1 MPSRRIEDL
10 HPALQP
16 LCRQFLERCQ
26 AAGLDILIT
35 CTWRS
40 GQEQGQLY
48 AQGRTAPGAKVTNA
62 RAGQSAHNATLGGK
76 PAARAFDIVPKVNG
90 KPEWSAAHPHW
101 QIAGRIGMELGLNW
115 YGRPG
120 APFREFPHFE
130 LPKEVR

>member
-40 GQEQGQLY
+40 GQEQDQLY

-62 RAGQSAHNATLGGK
+62 RSGQSAHNAMLAGK

-130 LPKEVR
+130 LPKDR

>member
-40 GQEQGQLY
+40 GQEQDQLY

-62 RAGQSAHNATLGGK
+62 RAGQSAHNAMLDGK

-90 KPEWSAAHPHW
+90 KPEWNAAHPHW

-130 LPKEVR
+130 LPKDVR

>member
-16 LCRQFLERCQ
+16 LCGQFLERCQ

-40 GQEQGQLY
+40 GQEQDQLY

-62 RAGQSAHNATLGGK
+62 RAGQSAHNATLDGK

-90 KPEWSAAHPHW
+90 KPEWNADHPHW

-130 LPKEVR
+130 LPKNVR

>member
-40 GQEQGQLY
+40 GQEQDQLY
-48 AQGRTAPGAKVTNA
+48 AQGRTAPGAKVTKA
-62 RAGQSAHNATLGGK
+62 RAGQSAHNAMLDGK

-90 KPEWSAAHPHW
+90 KPEWNAAHPHW

-130 LPKEVR
+130 LPKDAR